1 MSLLGIFKEKPRI
14 KGIIGYF
21 GLADWWLTEFSDSE
35 RQHIQE
41 RFQPLGSSGS
51 SLIED
56 DISYTSVTAVGFL
69 HVLAGWFAKSEER
82 HIAYKILKKAEE
94 LVNDKTKPLDVHLL
108 YGTKVGIYY
117 KDRDMPGGLE
127 KAIQACKQQ
136 ISYAEKA
143 AKAFNKE
150 YKNSLP
156 SHKGYEQLAIILEK
170 QHKYSEAIEICQQA
184 LKQGWAGDW
193 ERRIERCRKKVR
205 RSGAPCS

>member
-51 SLIED
+51 SLIER

-69 HVLAGWFAKSEER
+69 HALAGWFAKAEDR

-94 LVNDKTKPLDVHLL
+94 LVNDKTRLLDVHFL
-108 YGTKVGIYY
+108 YGTKVEIYY
-117 KDRDMPGGLE
+117 KDRDKLGGLE

-136 ISYAEKA
+136 ICYAQKA
-143 AKAFNKE
+143 AKAFKRE

-156 SHKGYEQLAIILEK
+156 THKGYEQLAIILEK
-170 QHKYSEAIEICQQA
+170 QNKYSEAIEICQQA
-184 LKQGWAGDW
+184 LEQGWAGDW
-193 ERRIERCRKKVR
+193 ERRIERCRKKA
-205 RSGAPCS
+205 GNA